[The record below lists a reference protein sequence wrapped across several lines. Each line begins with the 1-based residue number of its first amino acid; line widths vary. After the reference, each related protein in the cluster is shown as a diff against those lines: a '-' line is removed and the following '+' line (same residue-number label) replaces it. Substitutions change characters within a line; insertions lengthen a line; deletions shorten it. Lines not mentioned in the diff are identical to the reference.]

1 MKKILNY
8 KISETSLSIIINAI
22 RTRIF
27 KYISKNSMPVFVKG
41 GDILSIFPQTQGGY
55 ERNLINIINKINK
68 DYSYND
74 FFFDVGANIGLVS
87 CQCADNF
94 KETYMFEPNKDCFE
108 VLNVNTRLIL
118 KKTKIHSF
126 NFGLGKEQKI
136 VNLNIPKSNWGGA
149 FINDKFNSY
158 NKKILAA
165 KDGYIKFEQKNYL
178 KKKIL
183 LKSTRIILGKI
194 LKNLE
199 RRKLKRGIVKIDVE
213 GYELIILK
221 EISKILPKNIKLFII
236 FESWSPKFNVQKIH
250 NFFNRKVKIYKI
262 LRKQPWKDNWPDVVK
277 GISMIL
283 KGKIV
288 TKVIDS
294 NNNEWS
300 GNIIIQV

>member
-8 KISETSLSIIINAI
+8 KISESSLSIIINAV

-55 ERNLINIINKINK
+55 ERNLINIINKKNK
-68 DYSYND
+68 ENFYND
-74 FFFDVGANIGLVS
+74 FFFDLGANIGLVS
-87 CQCADNF
+87 SQCADNF
-94 KETYMFEPNKDCFE
+94 IESYIFEPITVCCA

-126 NFGLGKEQKI
+126 NFCLGKEQKI

-178 KKKIL
+178 KK
-183 LKSTRIILGKI
+183 
-194 LKNLE
+194 
-199 RRKLKRGIVKIDVE
+199 
-213 GYELIILK
+213 
-221 EISKILPKNIKLFII
+221 
-236 FESWSPKFNVQKIH
+236 
-250 NFFNRKVKIYKI
+250 
-262 LRKQPWKDNWPDVVK
+262 
-277 GISMIL
+277 
-283 KGKIV
+283 
-288 TKVIDS
+288 
-294 NNNEWS
+294 
-300 GNIIIQV
+300 NIIKKH